1 MLISIFH
8 YVDFVH
14 SLYMDLIES
23 HCGLKMLLVVM
34 LYVWFRQFCSYD
46 LYYLMFQ
53 WFKCS
58 GSIYMMDDSFL
69 NNDYSHNNTKYNVR
83 RIKQCYEIYWY
94 SINDYQKNKKWIAF
108 IFNVYWC
115 RQIGAHQIQKNR
127 VNMLILTV

>member
-23 HCGLKMLLVVM
+23 RCGLKMLLVVM

-94 SINDYQKNKKWIAF
+94 S
-108 IFNVYWC
+108 
-115 RQIGAHQIQKNR
+115 
-127 VNMLILTV
+127 VNMIIKKIKNESRLYFMFIGVGRSLPIKYKRTE